1 MSTYCDSD
9 QNSKKPMISLGGGV
23 GRVCG
28 EGCVGRGVGG
38 MQWLQRMRRAASCAA
53 HVRRL
58 GVAVAAAAYES
69 S

>member
-1 MSTYCDSD
+1 
-9 QNSKKPMISLGGGV
+9 
-23 GRVCG
+23 
-28 EGCVGRGVGG
+28 

-58 GVAVAAAAYES
+58 VVAVAAAAYES